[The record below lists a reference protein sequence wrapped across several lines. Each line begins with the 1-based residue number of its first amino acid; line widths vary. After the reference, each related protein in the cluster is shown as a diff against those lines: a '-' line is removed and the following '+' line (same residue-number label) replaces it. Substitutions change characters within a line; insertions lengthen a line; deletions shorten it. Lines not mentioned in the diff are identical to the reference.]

1 MLNIGICDDF
11 PIFRELIET
20 CIQQYDE
27 KKENIFNIR
36 QFGSG
41 EELLDWLDRENVRF
55 DLLFLDYYMKKLTG
69 LETAKRIR
77 QMELNG
83 SKSVCS
89 IVFVTSMDDPYELMS
104 VHPLRVIR
112 KPVSQEIINDI
123 LDKVL
128 AEKGETIAP
137 SVPRPAAGGKEER

>member
-20 CIQQYDE
+20 CIRQYDE

-77 QMELNG
+77 QLELKD
-83 SKSVCS
+83 SKAACS

-123 LDKVL
+123 LARVL
-128 AEKGETIAP
+128 AEKGEAIAP
-137 SVPRPAAGGKEER
+137 SAPRPAAGGKEER